1 MELTQEQSQQ
11 IKEQLLKQLDNF
23 PEDKRDQIKQQIE
36 SMTPKQVEEF
46 VKQNQLTHMPGG
58 KCIFCSIAQGKTK
71 SFKIDENENNLA
83 ILELNPLSKGHTLI
97 VPKEHLDKLPNSTNE
112 LAQKVSEKLQ
122 NKLNPKQ
129 IRTSETKIMEHPL
142 IEVVPIYEDETST
155 ERKKASEEELKE
167 LQEELTK
174 AKEKPEEPEKKEEPK
189 PLYKMEER
197 IP

>member
-36 SMTPKQVEEF
+36 SMTSEQVEEF

-58 KCIFCSIAQGKTK
+58 KCIFCSIAKGKAK

-97 VPKEHLDKLPNSTNE
+97 VPKEHLDKIPNSANE
-112 LAQKVSEKLQ
+112 LAQKVSEKIQ
-122 NKLNPKQ
+122 NTLNPKQ

-142 IEVVPIYEDETST
+142 IEVVPIYEDETPT

-167 LQEELTK
+167 VQEKLTK
-174 AKEKPEEPEKKEEPK
+174 AEEKPEEPEKKEEQK